1 MKLLVDPFIDPDL
14 EYVIKVAGTRTE
26 GQTIECVDGSLFV
39 RKRGQGLLLG
49 GGFLRRKR
57 RQARNRAQS
66 QNKNWEF
73 IDMFSH
79 GKPPLW
85 QNPP

>member
-14 EYVIKVAGTRTE
+14 EYVIDVAGTRTE
-26 GQTIECVDGSLFV
+26 GQTIECVDASLFL
-39 RKRGQGLLLG
+39 RKGGQGLLFG
-49 GGFLRRKR
+49 GGFLRGKR